1 MMTLKPTC
9 RLVAST
15 GPALS
20 TRTSRVASCRCQGLA
35 DLRQSQS
42 VYAFRRRS
50 YATVRDAQDSGKPQ
64 TNPEKT
70 SWPSHDKPTPYDIFG
85 INPNAK
91 YTKATFYHLVK
102 LYHPDR
108 HHHHGTPS
116 AAHVGAIS
124 AATRLE
130 RYRLVVLANDILSDP
145 QKRKAY
151 DAYGAGWVSSN
162 HSVHDLYRQ
171 ADRSWR
177 HKPGNAAGNA
187 TWEDWE
193 RWHEAR
199 DGKEHQEPVF
209 MSNTYFLAFV
219 LATIA
224 IGSAMQANRAATS
237 ATHVLDQ
244 RTAHEIALADALR
257 RRDQAAAG
265 KGRHDRIEQFIRER
279 ENLRYEFVP
288 NRHEHVQ
295 KSSPK

>member
-1 MMTLKPTC
+1 MTSKPTC

-15 GPALS
+15 RPAMS
-20 TRTSRVASCRCQGLA
+20 ARISRVAPCRCRGLA
-35 DLRQSQS
+35 IPQQTYPA
-42 VYAFRRRS
+42 YASRRRT
-50 YATVRDAQDSGKPQ
+50 YATVRDSRDADKSQK
-64 TNPEKT
+64 TPEKT
-70 SWPSHDKPTPYDIFG
+70 PWPSHAKPTPYDIFG
-85 INPNAK
+85 LNPTSQ
-91 YTKATFYHLVK
+91 YSKASFYHLVK

-108 HHHHGTPS
+108 QHHSGTPS
-116 AAHVGAIS
+116 AIHVAS
-124 AATRLE
+124 LTAATRLE

-151 DAYGAGWVSSN
+151 DAYGAGWVTSD

-177 HKPGNAAGNA
+177 HKPGNAAANA

-237 ATHVLDQ
+237 AIHVLDS
-244 RTAHEIALADALR
+244 RTAQEMALSDALR
-257 RRDQAAAG
+257 RRDQAVAG
-265 KGRHDRIEQFIRER
+265 KGRHDRIEQFVRER
-279 ENLRYEFVP
+279 ENLRYDFSP
-288 NRHEHVQ
+288 DRHEHVQ
-295 KSSPK
+295 KTNPK